1 MNMRFR
7 FPFDLRFDKPLLL
20 ALLTFAV
27 VSLFVLYSASG
38 RNLGAVASQVFRYVL
53 AFAVMLAI
61 AQVRPETMRRY
72 SPHLFGVGLVAL
84 VAVLIAGE
92 IGKGA
97 QRWLSLGLL
106 NIQPSEMMKLAVPM
120 IVSWWIARDGIPP
133 RIRNLLIAGGL
144 IVVPVFL
151 IYEQPDL
158 GTSIM
163 ILASGLIVLF
173 LAGISWKFI
182 IGSVLALA
190 GVLPLVWSH
199 MLDYQRARVMTFL
212 NPESDPLGRGYH
224 SIQSM
229 IAVGSGGF
237 FGKGW
242 LDSSQAH
249 LGYLPERT
257 TDFVFAVFA
266 EEFGLLGVLLLF
278 ALYGFLVGRCMMI
291 AYYAQDAYSRLLA
304 GALSLTF
311 FLYFFVNIGMVTGLL
326 PVVGVPLPLI
336 SYGGSSL
343 VTLLAGFGIL
353 MSIQTHRKIVEH

>member
-1 MNMRFR
+1 MTGRFR
-7 FPFDLRFDKPLLL
+7 LPFDLRYDKPLVAVLL
-20 ALLTFAV
+20 AFAV

-38 RNLGAVASQVFRYVL
+38 RNLGAVGSQVARYVF
-53 AFAVMLAI
+53 AFVVMFAI

-72 SPHLFGVGLVAL
+72 SPHVFGIGLIAL
-84 VAVLIAGE
+84 IAVLIAGE

-106 NIQPSEMMKLAVPM
+106 NVQPSELMKLAVPM
-120 IVSWWIARDGIPP
+120 ILSWWVARDGIPP
-133 RIRNLLIAGGL
+133 RARTLLVSGVL
-144 IVVPVFL
+144 IVVPVFM
-151 IYEQPDL
+151 IYKQPDL
-158 GTSIM
+158 GTALM
-163 ILASGLIVLF
+163 ILASGLMVLF
-173 LAGISWKFI
+173 LAGISWKLI
-182 IGSVLALA
+182 IGAIIALTA
-190 GVLPLVWSH
+190 AAPLVWAH
-199 MLDYQRARVMTFL
+199 MLDYQRSRVMSFL
-212 NPESDPLGRGYH
+212 NPQSDPLGAGYH

-229 IAVGSGGF
+229 IAVGSGGI

-278 ALYGFLVGRCMMI
+278 SLYAFLIGRCMLI

-304 GALSLTF
+304 GALALTF
-311 FLYFFVNIGMVTGLL
+311 FLYFFVNIGMVTGIL

-353 MSIQTHRKIVEH
+353 MSIQTHRKIVQH

>member
-1 MNMRFR
+1 MSSRYR
-7 FPFDLRFDKPLLL
+7 LPFDLRYDKHLLL
-20 ALLTFAV
+20 ALVSFAV
-27 VSLFVLYSASG
+27 ISLFVLYSASG
-38 RNLGAVASQVFRYVL
+38 RNLTAVGSQVLRYV
-53 AFAVMLAI
+53 FAMVIMLAI

-72 SPHLFGVGLVAL
+72 SPHVFAIGLVSL

-106 NIQPSEMMKLAVPM
+106 NVQPSELMKLAVPM
-120 IVSWWIARDGIPP
+120 VVSWWIARDGIPP
-133 RIRNLLIAGGL
+133 RARTLLIAGVF
-144 IVVPVFL
+144 IIVPVFM
-151 IYEQPDL
+151 IYKQPDL
-158 GTSIM
+158 GTAVM

-173 LAGISWKFI
+173 LAGISWKVI
-182 IGSVLALA
+182 IGAVIAIGA
-190 GVLPLVWSH
+190 ATPLVWSH
-199 MLDYQRARVMTFL
+199 MLDYQRARVLSFL
-212 NPESDPLGRGYH
+212 NPQSDPLGAGYH

-229 IAVGSGGF
+229 IAVGSGGI

-278 ALYGFLVGRCMMI
+278 SLYAFLIGRCMLI

-304 GALSLTF
+304 GALAVTF
-311 FLYFFVNIGMVTGLL
+311 FLYFFVNIGMVTGIL

-353 MSIQTHRKIVEH
+353 MSIQTHRKIVQH